1 MRSVSVLHHRKIYA
15 LWLKTRDR
23 LSLYASGIGGAEG
36 LRNIL
41 PSDWEDVFFGF
52 CREEENSRGYYA
64 LIAYVPETVSGVR
77 RGSSLPLTEA
87 LSLALTALKL
97 VPWYTLALLDHC

>member
-1 MRSVSVLHHRKIYA
+1 MRSTFVVHSRKIYT
-15 LWLKTRDR
+15 LWVKTRDR

-36 LRNIL
+36 LRNAL
-41 PSDWEDVFFGF
+41 PPDWEDVFFGF

-77 RGSSLPLTEA
+77 RGSSPLLSEA
-87 LSLALTALKL
+87 LSF
-97 VPWYTLALLDHC
+97 V